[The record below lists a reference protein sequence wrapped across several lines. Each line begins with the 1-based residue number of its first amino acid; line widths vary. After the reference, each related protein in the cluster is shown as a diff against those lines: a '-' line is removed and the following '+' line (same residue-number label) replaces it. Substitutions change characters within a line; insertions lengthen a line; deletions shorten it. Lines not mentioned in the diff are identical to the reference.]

1 MTDARTDAVDGKIA
15 ELRTL
20 VEREVLPLIQWYQR
34 KKRWPRRLHRL
45 SGVLVIALGATI
57 PLLSAYSASPPT
69 RIVVGTAGAVI
80 TVITGLATVYEW
92 QKTWRI
98 FTVAQAE
105 LETERLA
112 WFDPPSNPRRR
123 RPGPGCPAE
132 RRADRHGGGHGE
144 GLPGTALR
152 NRGVLRESVRPGP
165 HTRHP
170 FLTPGRS
177 SRSTSVSSGPLEAVS

>member
-1 MTDARTDAVDGKIA
+1 MRVTLDGERLDRDA
-15 ELRTL
+15 TL

-112 WFDPPSNPRRR
+112 WELALARADADPDQDARLRAALTATEVLMEKASLARHSETAEFFASQSDPVRTPVL
-123 RPGPGCPAE
+123 PGP
-132 RRADRHGGGHGE
+132 
-144 GLPGTALR
+144 
-152 NRGVLRESVRPGP
+152 
-165 HTRHP
+165 
-170 FLTPGRS
+170 
-177 SRSTSVSSGPLEAVS
+177 